1 MRETVLDAL
10 DEKGIDY
17 VVTDETSGRKYTAV
31 VYFPL
36 PGNAVEPVLD
46 HLEEIGLEEQSY
58 TVVVDARTVVSRQF
72 DDLEEEYATEDTQE
86 ERISRQ
92 ELHAEATDMTPA
104 FPVYATMTLISAV
117 VATAGLLL
125 DSPAVVVGS
134 MVIAPLIGPALAA
147 SVGTIT
153 DDDELFWKGIKYQAL
168 GLGLSIAGA
177 AVFAWI
183 LKEVGVVPPGVDLAA
198 IDEIAERFTPDLLLL
213 AVALGAGV
221 AGVLALSTGISV
233 AIVGVMIAAAL
244 IPPAAAAGIAI
255 AWGLALPAIG
265 ATVLVLVNTVSV
277 NLAGLLT
284 LWYTGYRPQNWFDIG
299 DVNRKIVRNVVV
311 FSAIVVLLSAFLVG
325 VTFSSYQAATV
336 EAEIESE
343 IEGTLAQEEY
353 EQLTLLEVEMRLE
366 GDIGYER
373 ADRIDATQRIERVVV
388 TVGLGP
394 EGETPG
400 LADELHDR
408 VNQHTEEEV
417 SIQVRYVYIEER

>member
-1 MRETVLDAL
+1 
-10 DEKGIDY
+10 
-17 VVTDETSGRKYTAV
+17 
-31 VYFPL
+31 
-36 PGNAVEPVLD
+36 
-46 HLEEIGLEEQSY
+46 
-58 TVVVDARTVVSRQF
+58 
-72 DDLEEEYATEDTQE
+72 
-86 ERISRQ
+86 
-92 ELHAEATDMTPA
+92 
-104 FPVYATMTLISAV
+104 
-117 VATAGLLL
+117 
-125 DSPAVVVGS
+125 

-325 VTFSSYQAATV
+325 VTFSSYQAATI

-343 IEGTLAQEEY
+343 IEETLAQEEY
-353 EQLTLLEVEMRLE
+353 EQLTLIEVETRLE

-373 ADRIDATQRIERVVV
+373 ADRIDATQRIDRVVV